1 MKLSDNGI
9 RLIKRFEGYHR
20 KLPDG
25 GCIAYRCP
33 AGVWTIGY
41 GTTAGVKPGLIW
53 TEAQAEAALR
63 DDVVRF
69 ESAVLRLVRVPLNQ
83 NQFDALVSF
92 TYNVGEGAL
101 AKSSVL
107 RCVNAGDMAGAA
119 RAFALWNKAGGKV
132 LPGLVERR
140 AREAALFARPVA
152 EEVPVDA
159 PIMPQQ
165 VDVPPDTPVG
175 SRKWSLTQWLRGLF
189 GGGAAAGATTK
200 AASDAGFDPFGVITQ
215 LASFMQAYGIQIAIV
230 ACVLGYLAA
239 EALKVW
245 QQQDVE
251 EGRSV
256 SSREVQ

>member
-1 MKLSDNGI
+1 MKLSDNGV

-33 AGVWTIGY
+33 AGIWTIGY
-41 GTTAGVKPGLIW
+41 GTTSGVKPGLIW

-140 AREAALFARPVA
+140 AREAALFTRPVP
-152 EEVPVDA
+152 EEVAVDA
-159 PIMPQQ
+159 PNMPQQ
-165 VDVPPDTPVG
+165 VDVPAEAPEG
-175 SRKWSLTQWLRGLF
+175 SRKIAAARMGESTVV
-189 GGGAAAGATTK
+189 GGGLGFAGLM
-200 AASDAGFDPFGVITQ
+200 SYVNDG
-215 LASFMQAYGIQIAIV
+215 ASFLKTYGIEIGLLAAFAIV
-230 ACVLGYLAA
+230 AYFAA
-239 EALKVW
+239 IRHFTK
-245 QQQDVE
+245 QDYEDGSYVPSGE
-251 EGRSV
+251 R
-256 SSREVQ
+256 QP

>member
-33 AGVWTIGY
+33 AGVWTLGY
-41 GTTAGVKPGLIW
+41 GSTAGIKPGMIW

-63 DDVVRF
+63 DDVRRF

-101 AKSSVL
+101 AKSSLL
-107 RCVNAGDMAGAA
+107 RAVNAGDMAAAA
-119 RAFALWNKAGGKV
+119 RAFALWNKAKGKV

-140 AREAALFARPVA
+140 AREAALFTRPVP
-152 EEVPVDA
+152 EEEAIGVPNMPQEVDA
-159 PIMPQQ
+159 PA
-165 VDVPPDTPVG
+165 DKPVG
-175 SRKWSLTQWLRGLF
+175 SRKIATARVGEGTALGGL
-189 GGGAAAGATTK
+189 GLATLMSYINDGATFLKT
-200 AASDAGFDPFGVITQ
+200 
-215 LASFMQAYGIQIAIV
+215 YGIEIGLLAAFVIV
-230 ACVLGYLAA
+230 AYFAA
-239 EALKVW
+239 IKHFTR
-245 QQQDVE
+245 QDYE
-251 EGRSV
+251 EGSYV
-256 SSREVQ
+256 PSRERQS